1 MAKPIS
7 VGGLFILRSS
17 NFAQNY
23 LSLPIVTAPPFRKF
37 QLLQIR
43 QQSHHLNISEYIL
56 NSEKSIFKKRYRA
69 FMMIFDITRKGFMVL
84 IVVTIPN
91 VIPPPPDLPPPP
103 NGDSH
108 HLLND
113 TNARMS
119 NNIENSNSLI
129 LFYIANF
136 VAGISSLIVVS
147 REPIFYFVPRENNIL
162 DGDLR
167 KGKDCRFFRQFCCEN
182 CSLFHSR
189 TSDNWFSN

>member
-1 MAKPIS
+1 
-7 VGGLFILRSS
+7 
-17 NFAQNY
+17 
-23 LSLPIVTAPPFRKF
+23 
-37 QLLQIR
+37 
-43 QQSHHLNISEYIL
+43 
-56 NSEKSIFKKRYRA
+56 
-69 FMMIFDITRKGFMVL
+69 MVL
-84 IVVTIPN
+84 IVATIPD

-189 TSDNWFSN
+189 TSVNWFSKQKEKRQCGRWFIGFQQKKNRKKQG

>member
-1 MAKPIS
+1 MS
-7 VGGLFILRSS
+7 F
-17 NFAQNY
+17 
-23 LSLPIVTAPPFRKF
+23 LPLT
-37 QLLQIR
+37 
-43 QQSHHLNISEYIL
+43 
-56 NSEKSIFKKRYRA
+56 
-69 FMMIFDITRKGFMVL
+69 
-84 IVVTIPN
+84 
-91 VIPPPPDLPPPP
+91 DLPPPP

-108 HLLND
+108 HLLNA

-162 DGDLR
+162 DGDFR

-189 TSDNWFSN
+189 TSVNWFSKQREKICEKVLPILLDLLELIIGNFLFTRKNPTVDKGVSQVVKEFILPKCIFMLYTITNYEFWV

>member
-1 MAKPIS
+1 
-7 VGGLFILRSS
+7 
-17 NFAQNY
+17 
-23 LSLPIVTAPPFRKF
+23 
-37 QLLQIR
+37 
-43 QQSHHLNISEYIL
+43 
-56 NSEKSIFKKRYRA
+56 
-69 FMMIFDITRKGFMVL
+69 MMIFDITRKGFRVL

-91 VIPPPPDLPPPP
+91 VIPSPPDLPPPP

-108 HLLND
+108 HILND

-167 KGKDCRFFRQFCCEN
+167 KGKDCSFFRQFCCEN

-189 TSDNWFSN
+189 TLVNWFSKNKKGRVDDSVLVSKKRRKKGRDKSVFFSKDKS

>member
-1 MAKPIS
+1 
-7 VGGLFILRSS
+7 
-17 NFAQNY
+17 
-23 LSLPIVTAPPFRKF
+23 
-37 QLLQIR
+37 
-43 QQSHHLNISEYIL
+43 
-56 NSEKSIFKKRYRA
+56 
-69 FMMIFDITRKGFMVL
+69 MVL

-189 TSDNWFSN
+189 TSVNWFSKQKEKRQCGRWFIGFQQKKTEKSRDESVLVFKKRRG